1 MKVEEVKR
9 DLKSLK
15 NYTLA
20 INKLRETQETHIMRI
35 KMLEKMQK
43 SEKINSI
50 IERERKLLSD
60 LDIATKISEAQ
71 EIEEKYMK
79 TILSLSP
86 LDRSII
92 LDAYINGQAYWKI
105 GVAIGYSEEGVR
117 KKISKIIKNIAL
129 SI

>member
-1 MKVEEVKR
+1 MKIEEVKR

-60 LDIATKISEAQ
+60 LNIATKISEAQ

>member
-1 MKVEEVKR
+1 MKVEEVKK

-43 SEKINSI
+43 SEKVNSI

>member
-1 MKVEEVKR
+1 MKIEEVKR